1 MMPEFVTLPVR
12 RPGLLAARESM
23 TDSLS
28 HGIYR
33 NSIRCCDDMSLEW
46 YREVPCINGHNTVN
60 FEQRQFTSFYNKRQ
74 NTHLG
79 FQFLSRCA
87 PYSLVRA
94 VVTPGTRNQ
103 SQKKARLAPARDELL

>member
-60 FEQRQFTSFYNKRQ
+60 FEQRQFTSFYYKRQ
-74 NTHLG
+74 KH
-79 FQFLSRCA
+79 S
-87 PYSLVRA
+87 PESSLLEQVRA
-94 VVTPGTRNQ
+94 VFAGPRGRHAGNQ
-103 SQKKARLAPARDELL
+103 SQKKTRLAPVRDELL